1 MNAVS
6 PMAAKAATAA
16 SWRVQGHPKGRVGAL
31 HPPIEFDIGCIQV
44 RQRGELDEEVG
55 NVLIL

>member
-1 MNAVS
+1 
-6 PMAAKAATAA
+6 MAAKAATAA